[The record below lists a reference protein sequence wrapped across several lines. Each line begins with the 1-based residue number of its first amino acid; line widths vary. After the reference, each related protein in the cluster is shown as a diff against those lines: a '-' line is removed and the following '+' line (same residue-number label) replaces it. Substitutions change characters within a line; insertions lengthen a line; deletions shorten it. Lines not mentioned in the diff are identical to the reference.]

1 MTADIWWT
9 IAGCTVVTFVIKAF
23 GPVVMGGRELPPRL
37 ASVIVLMAPALLAAL
52 VVSSALADG
61 EHLHIGADTA
71 GVATGGALLLLTRA
85 GVLTAVLSAAT
96 VTALLRLL
104 GQ

>member
-1 MTADIWWT
+1 MTSTIWWT
-9 IAGCTVVTFVIKAF
+9 IAGTTVVTALIKGF

-61 EHLHIGADTA
+61 EHLHIGADTV
-71 GVATGGALLLLTRA
+71 GVAAGAAVLLLTRG
-85 GVLTAVLSAAT
+85 GVLTAVLVAASL
-96 VTALLRLL
+96 TALLRLL
-104 GQ
+104 A